1 MNATDYTEAIGE
13 MLVRANQIEV
23 WGDKEVGAL
32 FGQMLVLCQNLADD
46 LSEMRARTV
55 PKPFMAGVEPVGYR
69 FEMED
74 ERDQEARESYRLTVD
89 KRQARRRSSTG
100 KRYDEAADEVPF

>member
-74 ERDQEARESYRLTVD
+74 ERDTEARASF
-89 KRQARRRSSTG
+89 RQRVAEHRSREDLSV
-100 KRYDEAADEVPF
+100 AS